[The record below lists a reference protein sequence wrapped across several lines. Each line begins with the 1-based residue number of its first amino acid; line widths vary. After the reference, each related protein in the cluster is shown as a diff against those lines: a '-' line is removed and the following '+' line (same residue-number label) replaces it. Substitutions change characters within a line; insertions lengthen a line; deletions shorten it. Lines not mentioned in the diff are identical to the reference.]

1 MALIWNPLGSLAGP
15 PGPAGPAGPAG
26 ADGAGPRRHSLGL
39 STPVLQPAER
49 LDCSVAAGSVFQ
61 LLAIE
66 ASHPCWLRVYGS
78 AEARSADERT
88 AAGEPLPPAGSG
100 FYAELVTTSSGE
112 RIVLAP
118 VPTVQSPDGQ
128 TYLRL
133 VHTAASAQ
141 ALTLH
146 LDVLTLE
153 P

>member
-1 MALIWNPLGSLAGP
+1 MALVWTPAGSLQGPAGP
-15 PGPAGPAGPAG
+15 PGG
-26 ADGAGPRRHSLGL
+26 GL
-39 STPVLQPAER
+39 ARQTLTISTPVLNPAEVVDFA
-49 LDCSVAAGSVFQ
+49 LAAGAVFQ
-61 LLAIE
+61 LLAVE

-88 AAGEPLPPAGSG
+88 AAGGQLPAAGRG

-118 VPTVQSPDGQ
+118 VATVQAPDGQ

-133 VHTAASAQ
+133 VPTSEAAEAI
-141 ALTLH
+141 TLQ

-153 P
+153 AG